1 MSPFLSS
8 VADTISDEAGRRLPS
23 DILNEAMVD
32 TFTEQA
38 FSHIPFYA

>member
-8 VADTISDEAGRRLPS
+8 VADTFSDEFGRRLPS

-32 TFTEQA
+32 TVSEQA
-38 FSHIPFYA
+38 LSHIPFYS